1 MLLLTLHQSLFINS
15 SMILWIFKAYFV
27 LGWLPYCVPLRIPS
41 GNDAWSS
48 SVCGLAHSPWNPT
61 HAPICSMPWYIRH
74 GLGSSCW
81 STGAHWFSPL
91 PPTSYAFSGWTQT
104 CLQTENLKAHWL
116 WTQVKVQVLF
126 SLCSVSLLVKFVLL
140 IYDNSISRSHS
151 AHELLPQAHR
161 QNTSLA
167 SSPSISSSS
176 LDNVGIVLHSQR

>member
-41 GNDAWSS
+41 GNVFWWS
-48 SVCGLAHSPWNPT
+48 VRNDHNRFLQSPV
-61 HAPICSMPWYIRH
+61 HAPIGSIPWYIRH
-74 GLGSSCW
+74 GSGSSCW
-81 STGAHWFSPL
+81 STGAHWFSPS
-91 PPTSYAFSGWTQT
+91 PPTAYAFSCWTQT

-116 WTQVKVQVLF
+116 WTLVKVQVLF

-140 IYDNSISRSHS
+140 INDNSISRSHS
-151 AHELLPQAHR
+151 AHETQPQAHR